1 MALKLLLLLLLYI
14 IIIILLLLYIII
26 IIYYYYFFGGGG
38 CIKSNSTKD
47 NILYVYRHIQCSGK
61 ECDQFCLNVLV
72 ILSLIKIDSSKNWKV
87 FLNKGRLSFLG
98 PDVNPLVPKSD

>member
-1 MALKLLLLLLLYI
+1 MALKLLLLLYI
-14 IIIILLLLYIII
+14 III

-61 ECDQFCLNVLV
+61 ECDQFCLNFF
-72 ILSLIKIDSSKNWKV
+72 SD
-87 FLNKGRLSFLG
+87 SFL
-98 PDVNPLVPKSD
+98 DKDRF